1 MSLQPYAVIFPEND
15 EPTATL
21 QLDRKIGKIP
31 KGAYGFIEFYCT
43 DKGCDCRRTTLFV
56 LNKKMQDK
64 AVISMRFDPD
74 DDMAGP
80 FLDDFHK
87 QSPYAGELLDIFVE
101 MINDDPD
108 FIEALHRHYREVRT
122 KVEGKKYRGKAFPK
136 PGSYVWYAVDP
147 PELPGDFM
155 EIVNSMGAADV
166 AEVPPEKRNKKSSAS
181 ASGIRTFAERYY
193 SERSQSRFDNHH
205 VMQDELRRYILD
217 HDTFALETA
226 ALLVELCNASS
237 QDDDRIN
244 AALRMLFDIFEILRI
259 ELERGRLGSP
269 ERMARLQST
278 LAQKIYVECGEA
290 DLCAAV
296 SHVLLQSRVELLQ
309 VLHDA
314 NSQRMLLDAHSTG
327 LRDLPP
333 EEILT
338 GLFKSIED
346 MGVDSPFETL
356 ENLLQL
362 LAMGDPEMQ
371 TAMFGEMLHADSKLV
386 RDAAALMILHP
397 VSEVRQGV
405 SRLLSEDSSNI
416 TPETMRRLIIT
427 RNWFPVDI
435 RKNIDQ
441 AVTNARRARVE
452 CAPLPKSL
460 AAVVYASP
468 VDGAF
473 AQSFQV
479 IVPDGKGHNSCSVL
493 LKKGE
498 GIADAFVIP
507 LPTKK
512 ELNNFLDM
520 MKQEGAFIESSM
532 EYLDQRICHGLA
544 EGAALGKAPG
554 FWLAHVAELLGKDQ
568 WKAVPFDAGR
578 ELAFIRAELERTAP
592 ELLAEK
598 TRKKALKDSAE
609 WFEDHHFADSWFE
622 DDAEVDKVIESIFN
636 KKRNKKDAE
645 WSAVYAIIDNIL
657 EKRRTLWLER
667 LSLNALWLKSSKKP
681 PLPCHQMF
689 HLAEAVASTTQP
701 LSAIPLME
709 SIAIQSLGAYLGRRE
724 DEGRR

>member
-15 EPTATL
+15 EPVVTL
-21 QLDRKIGKIP
+21 QLDHKIGKIP

-56 LNKKMQDK
+56 LNEKMQEK
-64 AVISMRFDPD
+64 AVISIGFDPD

-101 MINDDPD
+101 MINDDLE
-108 FIEALHRHYREVRT
+108 FIETLHRHYRDVRT

-136 PGSYVWYAVDP
+136 PGTYTRYAVEP
-147 PELPGDFM
+147 PELPGGFM
-155 EIVNSMGAADV
+155 EIMKAMGAAGIDDV
-166 AEVPPEKRNKKSSAS
+166 SPIKRNKKTSAS
-181 ASGIRTFAERYY
+181 VCGIRTFAERYY
-193 SERSQSRFDNHH
+193 AERSQSRFDNHH
-205 VMQDELRRYILD
+205 IMQDELRRYILD

-226 ALLVELCNASS
+226 ALLVDLCNASS

-244 AALRMLFDIFEILRI
+244 AALRMLFDILEILRI
-259 ELERGRLGSP
+259 ELERGRPGSA
-269 ERMARLQST
+269 ERMSRLQST
-278 LAQKIYVECGEA
+278 LAQKIYVECGDAE
-290 DLCAAV
+290 LCAAM
-296 SHVLLQSRVELLQ
+296 SHVFLQSRVELLQ

-314 NSQRMLLDAHSTG
+314 NSQRMLLDAHHAG

-333 EEILT
+333 EEILA

-346 MGVDSPFETL
+346 MGADSPFETL

-362 LAMGDPEMQ
+362 LALGDPEMQ
-371 TAMFGEMLHADSKLV
+371 TAMFGEMLQADSKLV

-397 VSEVRQGV
+397 VSEVRLGV
-405 SRLLSEDSSNI
+405 SGLLSADSSKI
-416 TPETMRRLIIT
+416 SPETMRRLIIT
-427 RNWFPVDI
+427 RNWFSADI
-435 RKNIDQ
+435 RKNVDM

-460 AAVVYASP
+460 TAVVYASP

-479 IVPDGKGHNSCSVL
+479 IVPDGKGHISCSVL
-493 LKKGE
+493 LKKGV
-498 GIADAFVIP
+498 GVADAFVIP

-544 EGAALGKAPG
+544 EGAALGKAPI

-568 WKAVPFDAGR
+568 WKAVTFDARR
-578 ELAFIRAELERTAP
+578 ELAGIRTELEHKAP

-598 TRKKALKDSAE
+598 SRIKALKDSAE
-609 WFEDHHFADSWFE
+609 WCEDHHFADSWFE
-622 DDAEVDKVIESIFN
+622 DDAEVDKVIASVFK
-636 KKRNKKDAE
+636 KKRNKADAE
-645 WSAVYAIIDNIL
+645 WSAVHAIIESIL
-657 EKRRTLWLER
+657 EKRRTVWLER
-667 LSLNALWLKSSKKP
+667 LALNALWLKSSKKP

-689 HLAEAVASTTQP
+689 HLAEAVANASFP
-701 LSAIPLME
+701 LSDIPLME
-709 SIAIQSLGAYLGRRE
+709 TIAIQSLGAYLSRKE
-724 DEGRR
+724 DE

>member
-1 MSLQPYAVIFPEND
+1 MLLQPYSVICPEKD
-15 EPTATL
+15 EPIATL

-31 KGAYGFIEFYCT
+31 KGSYGFIEFYCT

-56 LNKKMQDK
+56 LNEKMKEK
-64 AVISMRFDPD
+64 AVISMGFDPD
-74 DDMAGP
+74 DDLTGP

-108 FIEALHRHYREVRT
+108 FIEALHRHYCDVRT

-136 PGSYVWYAVDP
+136 PGTYARYAAEP
-147 PELPGDFM
+147 PELPGGFM
-155 EIVNSMGAADV
+155 EIMNAMGAAGIVDV
-166 AEVPPEKRNKKSSAS
+166 SPEKRNKKTSAS
-181 ASGIRTFAERYY
+181 SGGIRTLAERYY
-193 SERSQSRFDNHH
+193 AERSQSRFDKHH
-205 VMQDELRRYILD
+205 TMQDELRRYILD

-226 ALLVELCNASS
+226 ALLVELCDAPS

-244 AALRMLFDIFEILRI
+244 AALRMLFDILEILRV
-259 ELERGRLGSP
+259 ELERGRPGCAEL
-269 ERMARLQST
+269 MARLQNT
-278 LAQKIYVECGEA
+278 LAQKIYLECGDA
-290 DLCAAV
+290 NLCAAV
-296 SHVLLQSRVELLQ
+296 SHVLLQSRVELQQ

-314 NSQRMLLDAHSTG
+314 NSQRLLLDAHSTG

-333 EEILT
+333 EDVLS

-346 MGVDSPFETL
+346 MGVDSPFEVL

-371 TAMFGEMLHADSKLV
+371 TAMFGEMLQADSKLV

-397 VSEVRQGV
+397 VSEVRLGV
-405 SRLLSEDSSNI
+405 SQLLSADLSKI
-416 TPETMRRLIIT
+416 TPETMRRLIVT
-427 RNWFPVDI
+427 RNWFPADI
-435 RKNIDQ
+435 RKNIDL
-441 AVTNARRARVE
+441 AVTNARRARIE
-452 CAPLPKSL
+452 CAPLPKCL

-479 IVPDGKGHNSCSVL
+479 IAPDGKGHISCSVL
-493 LKKGE
+493 LKKGV
-498 GIADAFVIP
+498 GVADAFVIP

-512 ELNNFLDM
+512 ELNSFLEM

-544 EGAALGKAPG
+544 EGAAIGKAPN

-568 WKAVPFDAGR
+568 WKAVSFDASR
-578 ELAFIRAELERTAP
+578 ELAGMRAELERKAP

-598 TRKKALKDSAE
+598 SRKKALKDSAE
-609 WFEDHHFADSWFE
+609 WCEDHHFADSWFE
-622 DDAEVDKVIESIFN
+622 DDAEVDKIIASVFK
-636 KKRNKKDAE
+636 KKRNKADAE
-645 WSAVYAIIDNIL
+645 WSAVYAIIEGIL
-657 EKRRTLWLER
+657 EKRRTVWLER
-667 LSLNALWLKSSKKP
+667 LALNALWLKSSKKP
-681 PLPCHQMF
+681 PLPSHQMF
-689 HLAEAVASTTQP
+689 HLAEAVASTTLP
-701 LSAIPLME
+701 LSDIPLME
-709 SIAIQSLGAYLGRRE
+709 SIAIQSLGAYLSRKE
-724 DEGRR
+724 DEGR